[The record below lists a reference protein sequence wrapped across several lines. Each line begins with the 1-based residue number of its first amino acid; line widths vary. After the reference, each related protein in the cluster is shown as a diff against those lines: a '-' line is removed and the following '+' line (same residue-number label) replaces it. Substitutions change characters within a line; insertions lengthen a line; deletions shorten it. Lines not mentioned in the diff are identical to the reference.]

1 MTQIKQ
7 VVIPLDGSDDA
18 EITLPYGIAMI
29 EALGAKMDLVSVDEG
44 GDTANLYHSY
54 LQLLEQR
61 LNEQYPN
68 LKDKWQTHLASGKA
82 VDEIPRF
89 VNDQNAD
96 LLILSA
102 HGTSGKG
109 ASQIGKTA
117 GKMLSTVEKPLLL
130 VKAPAPEQKPLIRKI
145 LVPLDGS
152 GIGQAALDMVA
163 YLAPALGAEVVLI
176 QVVEPV
182 RYMPSIDGLGAYTL
196 PINDA
201 EIEEE
206 ATGFLNR
213 RAAELREKGVT
224 VSTVVKT
231 GAATEL
237 INNYAAENAIDL
249 IAMSTHGL
257 SGLSRWVFGS
267 VTEKIVQYGNLP
279 VLVVRPEA

>member
-7 VVIPLDGSDDA
+7 VVIPLDGSEDA
-18 EITLPYGIAMI
+18 EITLPYGLALI
-29 EALGAKMDLVSVDEG
+29 EALDAKVDLVSVDEG
-44 GDTANLYHSY
+44 GDTANLFQSY
-54 LQLLEQR
+54 LELLAQR
-61 LNEQYPN
+61 LAERFPGQQN
-68 LKDKWQTHLASGKA
+68 KWQTHLISGKA

-89 VNDQNAD
+89 MQEQNAD

-102 HGTSGKG
+102 HGVSGKG

-117 GKMLSTVEKPLLL
+117 GKMLTTVEKPLLL
-130 VKAPAPEQKPLIRKI
+130 VKSPAPDQKPLIKKI

-213 RAAELREKGVT
+213 RAAELREKGIS

-237 INNYAAENAIDL
+237 INDYAAENGVDL

-267 VTEKIVQYGNLP
+267 VTEKIVQYGTLP
-279 VLVVRPEA
+279 VLVVRPGA

>member
-7 VVIPLDGSDDA
+7 IVIPLDGSKDA
-18 EITLPYGIAMI
+18 EITLPYGLALI
-29 EALGAKMDLVSVDEG
+29 EALEAKVDLVSVDEG
-44 GDTANLYHSY
+44 GDTANLFQSY
-54 LQLLEQR
+54 LELLAQR
-61 LNEQYPN
+61 LAEQFPGQQG
-68 LKDKWQTHLASGKA
+68 KWQTHLASGKA

-89 VNDQNAD
+89 LQEQNAD

-102 HGTSGKG
+102 HGVSGKG

-117 GKMLSTVEKPLLL
+117 GKMLTTVEKPLLL
-130 VKAPAPEQKPLIRKI
+130 VKSPAPDQKPLIKKI

-213 RAAELREKGVT
+213 RAAELREKGIS

-237 INNYAAENAIDL
+237 INDYAAENGVDL

-267 VTEKIVQYGNLP
+267 VTEKIVQYGTLP
-279 VLVVRPEA
+279 VLVVRPGA